1 MIDGNARSNVRSTL
15 QSFTQQYHEK
25 GTSLRDERINARFSI
40 VLPYPNDHFPLLES
54 LRALDGVDR
63 VSISYNESM
72 EEI

>member
-1 MIDGNARSNVRSTL
+1 
-15 QSFTQQYHEK
+15 
-25 GTSLRDERINARFSI
+25 
-40 VLPYPNDHFPLLES
+40 LES